1 MAGFHTPIR
10 PPRSGRRT
18 VTTAGPSWNRTS
30 TDQAGYLKPGTG
42 PTLSEGTSPAWSTG
56 PGAGNSPFGLGWHV
70 GAPGIARKT
79 SRGVPTYTDSDV
91 FVLGGDDLVP
101 LLQPD
106 GSGGFAAYDEPATI
120 DGVARRVRRFRPR
133 TETGYTRVE
142 QCRDPATGDVFWRT
156 VSRNN
161 VTMVFGRSAASRI
174 HDPADPAA
182 TRRVAE
188 WLLDEVSDD
197 RGNVARYEYKAEDT
211 AGVPPSVYEGH
222 RQASTAPPAGR
233 YLKYVRYANA
243 TPDDGSSARLV
254 VAFDYGE
261 HDEAIAETDRG
272 RRGRTRSRRTGR
284 ASSYAPGGCAGGSW
298 CSTTSEPTSG
308 RARCRD
314 WFARSS

>member
-1 MAGFHTPIR
+1 M
-10 PPRSGRRT
+10 
-18 VTTAGPSWNRTS
+18 
-30 TDQAGYLKPGTG
+30 
-42 PTLSEGTSPAWSTG
+42 
-56 PGAGNSPFGLGWHV
+56 
-70 GAPGIARKT
+70 
-79 SRGVPTYTDSDV
+79 

-308 RARCRD
+308 RARCRG